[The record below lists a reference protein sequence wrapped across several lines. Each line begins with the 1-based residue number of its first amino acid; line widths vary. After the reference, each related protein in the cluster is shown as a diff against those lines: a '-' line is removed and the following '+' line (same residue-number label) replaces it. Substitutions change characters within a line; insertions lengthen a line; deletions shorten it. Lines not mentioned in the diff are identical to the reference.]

1 MTAAPDA
8 ARALEG
14 MDAPP
19 SATADEVAAVAAA
32 VARHIAEEGD
42 EAEDD
47 GAVEHWVLTGR
58 LRAFGDED
66 VGRPIWDGTTAPW
79 ALAGRHDRF

>member
-1 MTAAPDA
+1 MEH

-14 MDAPP
+14 IDAPP
-19 SATADEVAAVAAA
+19 SATAEEVAAVAAA
-32 VARHIAEEGD
+32 VGRHLAEQD
-42 EAEDD
+42 DEDD

-66 VGRPIWDGTTAPW
+66 VGRPIWDGATDPW

>member
-1 MTAAPDA
+1 MTA
-8 ARALEG
+8 ARALDG
-14 MDAPP
+14 IDAPP

-32 VARHIAEEGD
+32 VARHLAEEDEEDD
-42 EAEDD
+42 EAD
-47 GAVEHWVLTGR
+47 VEHWVLTGR

-66 VGRPIWDGTTAPW
+66 VGRPIWDGTTDAW

>member
-1 MTAAPDA
+1 MTA
-8 ARALEG
+8 ARALDG
-14 MDAPP
+14 IDAPP

-32 VARHIAEEGD
+32 VARHLADEEDDEGD
-42 EAEDD
+42 DVD
-47 GAVEHWVLTGR
+47 VPPWVLTGR

-66 VGRPIWDGTTAPW
+66 VGRPIWDGTTDAW

>member
-1 MTAAPDA
+1 MDHAQ
-8 ARALEG
+8 ALEG
-14 MDAPP
+14 IDAPP
-19 SATADEVAAVAAA
+19 SATAEEVAAVAAA
-32 VARHIAEEGD
+32 VGRHLAEEDD
-42 EAEDD
+42 EDGD

-66 VGRPIWDGTTAPW
+66 VGRPIWDGATDPW